1 MKLELPKDV
10 RKGLAQK
17 AKDANI
23 SVEAAALLILG
34 EFVRVYGSSIY
45 AGTWRRG
52 DKAGKKG
59 MRYVVDW
66 PFQPGLAKIP
76 GDQSI
81 DLGKEGTPQGG

>member
-1 MKLELPKDV
+1 MKLELPEEI
-10 RKGLAQK
+10 RKALAQK
-17 AKDANI
+17 AKDVNI

-76 GDQSI
+76 GDQSL
-81 DLGKEGTPQGG
+81 DLGKDGTPQGG